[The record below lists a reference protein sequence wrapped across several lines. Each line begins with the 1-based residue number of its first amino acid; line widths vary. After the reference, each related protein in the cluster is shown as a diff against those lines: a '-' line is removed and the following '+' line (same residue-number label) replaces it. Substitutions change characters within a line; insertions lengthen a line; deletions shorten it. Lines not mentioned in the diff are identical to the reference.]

1 MAQASDSLNNIKMS
15 NTIIKEIGKFIK
27 LVKFSH
33 TIFALPFAL
42 IGFFLAVR
50 ITGNEFS
57 WWLFGLILLA
67 MVFARNSAMGFNRY
81 LDREIDAKN
90 PRTSSR
96 EIPAGHLSPGA
107 VKVFVIVNIVLFLI
121 VALMINT
128 LCFYLAFPAMAILLL
143 YSYMKRFTSL
153 CHYVLGLA
161 LAIAPVGAYLSIA
174 GEFHA
179 APLILSL
186 IVLLW
191 ASGFDIIYALAD
203 EEFDKEQDLHS
214 VPQLHGKRTGLIISA
229 IGHLLIVPLLY
240 LFYVVADMG
249 TIYLVGAAIF
259 TILLIYQHLIVSPT
273 NLSRINAAFFTANGF
288 ASVIFAVFTIWD
300 ILI

>member
-1 MAQASDSLNNIKMS
+1 MFKRFFD
-15 NTIIKEIGKFIK
+15 EIDKFLK

-50 ITGNEFS
+50 FTGNAFS
-57 WWLFGLILLA
+57 WRLLGLILMA

-81 LDREIDAKN
+81 LDRDIDAKN
-90 PRTSSR
+90 PRTASR
-96 EIPAGHLSPGA
+96 EIPAGHLSPRA
-107 VKVFVIVNIVLFLI
+107 VKYFVIINILLFLA
-121 VALMINT
+121 VAFMINS
-128 LCFYLAFPAMAILLL
+128 LCFYLAFPAVAILLL

-161 LAIAPVGAYLSIA
+161 LAIAPIGAYLSIA
-174 GEFHA
+174 GEFHF
-179 APLILSL
+179 APIILSL

-191 ASGFDIIYALAD
+191 ASGFDIIYSLAD
-203 EEFDKEQDLHS
+203 EEFDKEQMLHS
-214 VPQLHGKRTGLIISA
+214 VPQLYGKKVGLIISA
-229 IGHLLIVPLLY
+229 VGHALVIPLLY

-249 TIYLVGAAIF
+249 TIYLVGATIF
-259 TILLIYQHLIVSPT
+259 AVLLIYQHLIVSPT
-273 NLSRINAAFFTANGF
+273 NLSRINAAFFTSNGI

-300 ILI
+300 ILCHSFICQIF

>member
-1 MAQASDSLNNIKMS
+1 MS
-15 NTIIKEIGKFIK
+15 KTIIKEIGKFLK

-50 ITGNEFS
+50 ITGSDFS
-57 WWLFGLILLA
+57 WRLFGLILLA

-121 VALMINT
+121 VALMINP
-128 LCFYLAFPAMAILLL
+128 LCFYLAFPAMAILLF

-174 GEFHA
+174 GEFHI
-179 APLILSL
+179 APLVLAL

-191 ASGFDIIYALAD
+191 SSGFDIIYSLAD
-203 EEFDKEQDLHS
+203 EEFDKEQKLHS
-214 VPQLHGKRTGLIISA
+214 VPQHWGIKAGLIISA
-229 IGHLLIVPLLY
+229 AGHLLIIPLLY
-240 LFYVVADMG
+240 LFYMVADMG

-259 TILLIYQHLIVSPT
+259 TMLLIYQHLIVSPT

-300 ILI
+300 ILRQGSL